1 MGDNAANTWQMQEA
15 EARFSALVE
24 NALENGPQVV
34 TRRGVE
40 TVVVV
45 PYTRWTSLEQTPMEG
60 HSKEPP
66 QYDDIKE
73 WLLTPDAR
81 TETLIPEQRPILLA
95 RPAQFD

>member
-1 MGDNAANTWQMQEA
+1 MGDNVANTWQMQDA

-34 TRRGVE
+34 TRRGVK

-45 PYTRWTSLEQTPMEG
+45 PYTRWTRMEQTPREG

-95 RPAQFD
+95 RPAKFD